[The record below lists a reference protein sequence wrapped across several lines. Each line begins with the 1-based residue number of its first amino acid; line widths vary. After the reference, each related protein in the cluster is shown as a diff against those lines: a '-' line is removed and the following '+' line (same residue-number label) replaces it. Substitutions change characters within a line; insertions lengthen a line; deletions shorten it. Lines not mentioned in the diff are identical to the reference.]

1 MKSNMVIRSA
11 SKSAGVRLWQIAE
24 ALGIQE
30 TALSWKLRHELP
42 EEEKQRILEIIESLS
57 PKQQEVGR
65 WLTY

>member
-30 TALSWKLRHELP
+30 TALSRKIRHELP
-42 EEEKQRILEIIESLS
+42 TEEKNKILGIIEALA
-57 PKQQEVGR
+57 QERQEVG
-65 WLTY
+65 

>member
-30 TALSWKLRHELP
+30 TALSRKLRHELP
-42 EEEKQRILEIIESLS
+42 TEEKNKILGIIEALA
-57 PKQQEVGR
+57 QERQEVG
-65 WLTY
+65 

>member
-30 TALSWKLRHELP
+30 TALSRKLRHELP
-42 EEEKQRILEIIESLS
+42 TEEKNKILGIIEALAQER
-57 PKQQEVGR
+57 KEVG
-65 WLTY
+65 

>member
-30 TALSWKLRHELP
+30 TALSRKLRHELP
-42 EEEKQRILEIIESLS
+42 TEEKNKILGIIEALA
-57 PKQQEVGR
+57 QEHQEVG
-65 WLTY
+65 

>member
-30 TALSWKLRHELP
+30 TALSRKLRHELP
-42 EEEKQRILEIIESLS
+42 TEEKNKILGIIEALA
-57 PKQQEVGR
+57 QERQEVE
-65 WLTY
+65 

>member
-30 TALSWKLRHELP
+30 TALSRKLRHEP
-42 EEEKQRILEIIESLS
+42 PTEEKNKILGIIEALA
-57 PKQQEVGR
+57 QERQEVG
-65 WLTY
+65 

>member
-30 TALSWKLRHELP
+30 TAPSRKLRHELP
-42 EEEKQRILEIIESLS
+42 TEEKNKILGIIEALA
-57 PKQQEVGR
+57 QERQEVG
-65 WLTY
+65 

>member
-30 TALSWKLRHELP
+30 TALSRKLRHELP
-42 EEEKQRILEIIESLS
+42 TEEKNKILGIIEVLA
-57 PKQQEVGR
+57 QERQEVG
-65 WLTY
+65 

>member
-30 TALSWKLRHELP
+30 TALSRKLRHELP
-42 EEEKQRILEIIESLS
+42 TEEKNKILGIIEALA
-57 PKQQEVGR
+57 QERQEVGR